1 MTTAII
7 AIVLVLGLIGG
18 LIFTLKTTAKTG
30 LPPKD
35 VAARATQRSR
45 ELDAQEKS
53 ADEKNL

>member
-18 LIFTLKTTAKTG
+18 LILTLKTTAKTG
-30 LPPKD
+30 LPSKD
-35 VAARATQRSR
+35 VLSRATERAR
-45 ELDAQEKS
+45 ELEAQEKS